1 LRKLL
6 LALLVLASVLIGCAA
21 GYVLYVRHE
30 GRSIRGSSTVEF
42 AAPKPHEH
50 HAPAATPKHRAK
62 PSVAQTVDWP
72 MYGFDQARL
81 RAAPR
86 TEVRPPFRRVWTF
99 HGRALL
105 EFPPVVAYGR
115 VFLTTFD
122 GRTYALDAKTGRA
135 VWRYDSHRC
144 GWASPAVDRGLVF
157 EAYIGHACNA
167 DDPGP
172 DGEVIAFD
180 AATGRIRWRRTT
192 GPTESSPLVARG
204 LVFIGDWHGT
214 IYALSERTG
223 KVRWTF
229 TTGGKVKGSLA
240 LRGNR
245 LYIGAYD
252 GHLYALDVRTG
263 RLLWRASG
271 QPSLRGGTFYS
282 SPAVAYDRVYL
293 GSTDGHVYSF
303 GAGSGKLR
311 WSYRTGGYVYAS
323 PAVWHE
329 LILVGS
335 YDHTFYAFD
344 APTGAVRWRFAANG
358 PISGSATVVDG
369 IVYFST
375 FNERTYGLDAATGRL
390 VWSFP
395 DGKYSPVV
403 TGTDAIYLTGLGRL
417 YALRARSASRS

>member
-1 LRKLL
+1 MRKLALGVLALALL
-6 LALLVLASVLIGCAA
+6 LAGAAA

-42 AAPKPHEH
+42 AAPKPSERRTPNRSSTKRA
-50 HAPAATPKHRAK
+50 APRP
-62 PSVAQTVDWP
+62 VAQTVDWP
-72 MYGFDQARL
+72 MYGFDRARL
-81 RAAPR
+81 RDAPR
-86 TEVRPPFRRVWTF
+86 STLRPPFHRAWTF

-122 GRTYALDAKTGRA
+122 GRTYALDADTGRA
-135 VWRYDSHRC
+135 VWRYVSHRC
-144 GWASPAVDRGLVF
+144 GWASPAVDRHLVF
-157 EAYIGHACNA
+157 EAYIGHACDA
-167 DDPGP
+167 ADPGS
-172 DGEVIAFD
+172 DGAVIAFD
-180 AATGRIRWRRTT
+180 AKTGRIRWQRTI

-204 LVFIGDWHGT
+204 LVFVGDWRGT
-214 IYALSERTG
+214 IYALAESTG

-229 TTGGKVKGSLA
+229 TTGGKVKGSVALA
-240 LRGNR
+240 GNR

-252 GHLYALDVRTG
+252 GRLYALDVRTG
-263 RLLWRASG
+263 RLVWRASG
-271 QPSLRGGTFYS
+271 QPSLSGGTFYS

-303 GAGSGKLR
+303 GAASGKLR

-323 PAVWHE
+323 PAVWRE

-344 APTGAVRWRFAANG
+344 AATGAVRWRFTADG
-358 PISGSATVVDG
+358 PISGAATVVNG

-375 FNERTYGLDAATGRL
+375 FNERTYGLNAETGRL

-403 TGTDAIYLTGLGRL
+403 TGTNAIYLTGLGRL
-417 YALRARSASRS
+417 YALR